1 MPPATLRRTA
11 AVLALA
17 LGLAACSDAAGPSA
31 PQATFTGRWAGRP
44 WAANAHATLVLGGT
58 ASDTLHLGG
67 AWPAGAPYPAQSL
80 HIRLAPFRGPGTYV
94 LGGDAVEMM
103 DLVGGD
109 AVSSTYV
116 GARPLAGVVEIVR
129 FAPGGLVEGT
139 VSFRAVPGYGLGQ
152 YGTSPEFEDGRFQA
166 DVRVFQ
172 WPPR

>member
-1 MPPATLRRTA
+1 MPPATLRRA
-11 AVLALA
+11 ATVAALA

-31 PQATFTGRWAGRP
+31 PEATFTGRWAGRP
-44 WAANAHATLVLGGT
+44 WAARAHATLILGGT
-58 ASDTLHLGG
+58 AGDTLYLGG
-67 AWPAGAPYPAQSL
+67 SWPDGLVPVQSL
-80 HIRLAPFRGPGTYV
+80 RIRLAPFRGPGLYA

-129 FAPGGLVEGT
+129 FAPEGLVEGT
-139 VSFRAVPGYGLGQ
+139 VSFRAVPGYGRGQ

-166 DVRVFQ
+166 GVRIFQ